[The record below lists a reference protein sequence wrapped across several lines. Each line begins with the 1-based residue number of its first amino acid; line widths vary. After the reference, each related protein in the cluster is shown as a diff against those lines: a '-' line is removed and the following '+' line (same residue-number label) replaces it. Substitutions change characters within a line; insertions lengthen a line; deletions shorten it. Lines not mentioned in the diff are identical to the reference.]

1 MALYTIADLH
11 LSLGENTDKPM
22 EVFGAR
28 WLDHAKKIKKR
39 WSSLVCDTD
48 TVIIPGDISW
58 ALKLE
63 ESLEDFKFI
72 EALPGKKIISKGN
85 HDFWWSTQNKVKC
98 FFEKNGIGSISMLY
112 NNAFLADGVRVAG
125 TRGWYNESS
134 AAPRPCDYE
143 KISARECGRLKRSL
157 EYARTLANGKDL
169 PIVVFTHFPPV
180 WKEFAFEELISL
192 MTEYDIQKCY
202 YGHIHGIYNC
212 QAVTEYRGIRF
223 ELISADFID
232 FTPKRVFIP

>member
-22 EVFGAR
+22 EVFGAK
-28 WLDHAKKIKKR
+28 WQDHADKIKTR
-39 WSSLVCDTD
+39 WTSLVSDAD

-63 ESLEDFKFI
+63 DSLADFLFI
-72 EALPGKKIISKGN
+72 ESLPGKKIISKGN
-85 HDFWWSTQNKVKC
+85 HDFWWSTQNKIKG
-98 FFEKNGIGSISMLY
+98 FFSANKIETIDILY
-112 NNAFLADGVRVAG
+112 NNAYVIDDTVVCG

-143 KISARECGRLKRSL
+143 KISARECGRLERSL
-157 EYARTLANGKDL
+157 ASGIALTNGRDI
-169 PIVVFTHFPPV
+169 PIVAFTHFPPV
-180 WKEFAFEELISL
+180 WKDFAFDELVSV
-192 MTEYDIQKCY
+192 MEKYGVKKCY
-202 YGHIHGIYNC
+202 YGHIHGVYNC
-212 QAVTEYRGIRF
+212 PAVTEYRSIRF

-232 FTPKRVFIP
+232 FTPRRIFIP

>member
-1 MALYTIADLH
+1 
-11 LSLGENTDKPM
+11 
-22 EVFGAR
+22 
-28 WLDHAKKIKKR
+28 
-39 WSSLVCDTD
+39 
-48 TVIIPGDISW
+48 
-58 ALKLE
+58 
-63 ESLEDFKFI
+63 
-72 EALPGKKIISKGN
+72 
-85 HDFWWSTQNKVKC
+85 
-98 FFEKNGIGSISMLY
+98 MLY
-112 NNAFLADGVRVAG
+112 NNAFLADGVLVAG

-202 YGHIHGIYNC
+202 YGHIHGNGFNNAIP
-212 QAVTEYRGIRF
+212 EFDGIKIKLVSSDCINF
-223 ELISADFID
+223 VPYLI
-232 FTPKRVFIP
+232 K